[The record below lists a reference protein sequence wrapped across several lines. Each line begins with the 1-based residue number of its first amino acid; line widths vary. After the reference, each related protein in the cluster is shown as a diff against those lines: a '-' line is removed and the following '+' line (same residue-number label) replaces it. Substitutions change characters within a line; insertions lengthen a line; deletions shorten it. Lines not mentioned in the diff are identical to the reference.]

1 MANRLDHESPSGKGA
16 LGSQLKL
23 SAKTKVAG
31 AVATDN
37 LAWLS
42 HASPNLTKVAKTAS
56 KLAGRANAARPCY

>member
-1 MANRLDHESPSGKGA
+1 MNRLDYELPSDKGVLA
-16 LGSQLKL
+16 VDLML